1 MEDAELKVE
10 FHNIEP
16 NGIDMS
22 IVIIVSRYKG
32 KWILVKHKER
42 NTYEIPAGHIEPGE
56 HPSSAARRELYEE
69 TGATDFSLKFLSY
82 YTITKHGRTSGGYL
96 FFAEV
101 HKLSKLPDYEIE
113 NIGLFDFLPDEQT
126 YPLIQP
132 VLFDYVLEH
141 IE

>member
-1 MEDAELKVE
+1 MKVE
-10 FHNIEP
+10 FCDNEP
-16 NGIDMS
+16 KGIDMS
-22 IVIIVSRYKG
+22 IVIIASRYKG

-42 NTYEIPAGHIEPGE
+42 NTYEIPAGHIEAGE
-56 HPSSAARRELYEE
+56 DPSFTAKRELYEE

-82 YTITKHGRTSGGYL
+82 YTITKHGKTAGGYL

-101 HKLSKLPDYEIE
+101 HELSKLPDYEIS

-132 VLFDYVLEH
+132 VLLDYVQKY
-141 IE
+141 IN

>member
-42 NTYEIPAGHIEPGE
+42 NTYEILPGILNPVNILHLLPE
-56 HPSSAARRELYEE
+56 ENFTRKPELPTFPLSSYL
-69 TGATDFSLKFLSY
+69 
-82 YTITKHGRTSGGYL
+82 IT
-96 FFAEV
+96 
-101 HKLSKLPDYEIE
+101 
-113 NIGLFDFLPDEQT
+113 Q
-126 YPLIQP
+126 
-132 VLFDYVLEH
+132 
-141 IE
+141 